1 MSKIK
6 TTILLT
12 ILLAST
18 FTAFL
23 PFAKASTG
31 GIVIVDPAY
40 PHEIE
45 AGGTVELDFSGVSW
59 SGGQFYLVWSA
70 DGYSQISSGDFKF
83 TPVFRVVDLLASAW
97 TTVGDYEIGF
107 STVIG
112 PIPKE
117 IAGGE
122 YYIKAFDGSATS
134 VAVTTAPLIILPSFE
149 VVPAWG
155 PGGRSIQLKGY
166 AFTANNYV
174 NLSYWDPVAGEEK
187 TIKKLYATDSKGKF
201 VYSMTAPDLKLLID
215 DDGEQLVEDYIE
227 TITFY
232 ALDNKTDY
240 LTSFDWDEYPRG
252 LIQVDDITADWEDG
266 YLFGN
271 ATYFNDDY
279 GLEVEVFEKLVVAG
293 NYFYPGNVTFW
304 FDGSTY
310 LGFATANQT
319 CFFNATVTIPE
330 TSVGEH
336 YILIKDAGIR
346 FVLYLDVIPT
356 LILEPS
362 EGPVG
367 TVVTVKAYGFPQ
379 KILVLIWWYE
389 KSYGEDEW
397 YNFVNGTTGTN
408 GKFNVTVKFTVP
420 HAYGGEHVV
429 AAYDIDD
436 EWIAETTF
444 TVTPTLWIEPSTF
457 TNDGSLVTV
466 YGTGFDPT
474 IGYTPNI
481 DNNYLG
487 VDPQNWD
494 YPSSVYANATGDLEL
509 KFVAAGFAAGK
520 HVFSMYAGGEL
531 EPSFILFTV
540 TGTSPDTQAIL
551 AKLNATSVD
560 LSAKLTSLTNSVGS
574 LSSAV
579 SALNSLLSKGIL
591 DIRNDIVGVKN
602 DVAMLS
608 ETTTKG
614 FNSVNS
620 ALGTLSSGINSL
632 GQQLS
637 GKIDN
642 VGNSVNNVG
651 KAVTDN
657 ANSIMSAIQSQQTA
671 LSQDIKSSVGDL
683 STFLII
689 IGILAA
695 IILVVEVAI
704 LIRRLS

>member
-31 GIVIVDPAY
+31 YIIIHDPAY

-45 AGGTVELDFSGVSW
+45 AGGTVTLNFSSVTF

-83 TPVFRVVDLLASAW
+83 SPVFKVSDLHASAW
-97 TTVGDYEIGF
+97 TEVGDFEIGYDQ
-107 STVIG
+107 VVG

-122 YYIKAFDGSATS
+122 YYVKAFDGSATS
-134 VAVTTAPLIILPSFE
+134 VAVTSAPLIILPSFE
-149 VVPAWG
+149 VVPEWG
-155 PGGRSIQLKGY
+155 PGGCSIQLKGY
-166 AFTANNYV
+166 AFSANNYV
-174 NLSYWDPVAGEEK
+174 NLSYWDPVEGEEV
-187 TIKKLYATDSKGKF
+187 TIKNLYATDSIGKF
-201 VYSMTAPDLKLLID
+201 VYSMLAPDLKLVVD
-215 DDGEQLVEDYIE
+215 ADENLVEDYIE

-232 ALDNKTDY
+232 ALDNKTGY
-240 LTSFDWDEYPRG
+240 PTSFDWDEYPRG

-271 ATYFNDDY
+271 ETYFNDWY
-279 GLEVEVFEKLVVAG
+279 GLEVEVFEELVIAG
-293 NYFYPGNVTFW
+293 NYFHPGNVTFW
-304 FDGSTY
+304 FDGSKY
-310 LGFATANQT
+310 MGSVAANQT
-319 CFFNATVTIPE
+319 GFFNTTVTIPE

-336 YILIKDAGIR
+336 YILIKDAGLK

-356 LILEPS
+356 LVLEPS
-362 EGPVG
+362 KGPVG
-367 TVVTVKAYGFPQ
+367 TVVTVKAYGFPE

-397 YNFVNGTTGTN
+397 YNFVNGTTGTD

-420 HAYGGEHVV
+420 HAYGGDHIVE
-429 AAYDIDD
+429 ADDIDGN
-436 EWIAETTF
+436 WIAETTF
-444 TVTPTLWIEPSTF
+444 TITPTMWIEPATF

-481 DNNYLG
+481 DNNYLA

-494 YPSSVYANATGDLEL
+494 YPSSVYANETGDLNL
-509 KFVAAGFAAGK
+509 KFVAAGFAAGV

-551 AKLNATSVD
+551 AKLNATSTD
-560 LSAKLTSLTNSVGS
+560 LTTKLNSLINSVGS
-574 LSSAV
+574 LSSAI
-579 SALNSLLSKGIL
+579 SALNSLLSKGVL

-608 ETTTKG
+608 EATTKG

-642 VGNSVNNVG
+642 VGSSVNNVG

-695 IILVVEVAI
+695 IVLVVEVAI

>member
-23 PFAKASTG
+23 PTAFLSTG
-31 GIVIVDPAY
+31 YIVITAPPDL
-40 PHEIE
+40 EIE
-45 AGGTVELDFSGVSW
+45 AGGNVTLDFSSVTF

-83 TPVFRVVDLLASAW
+83 TPVFKVVDLHGSPIE
-97 TTVGDYEIGF
+97 VGNYTIGNDL
-107 STVIG
+107 VIG

-134 VAVTTAPLIILPSFE
+134 VAVTSAPLTVLPSFE
-149 VVPAWG
+149 VVPDWG
-155 PGGRSIQLKGY
+155 PGGLSIQLKGY

-174 NLSYWDPVAGEEK
+174 NLSYYDGEWE
-187 TIKKLYATDSKGKF
+187 TIRNLYPTDSIGRF
-201 VYSMTAPDLKLLID
+201 VYSMSAPDLKLVLEAD
-215 DDGEQLVEDYIE
+215 EQYVD
-227 TITFY
+227 TFVQSIPFK
-232 ALDNKTDY
+232 AVDNKTESELIASY
-240 LTSFDWDEYPRG
+240 DEYPRG
-252 LIQVDDITADWEDG
+252 LIQVDDITPPSGEG

-271 ATYFNDDY
+271 ATYFNDWY
-279 GLEVEVFEKLVVAG
+279 GLEVKVFGELVVAG

-310 LGFATANQT
+310 LGSAAANQT
-319 CFFNATVTIPE
+319 GFFNSTVTIPE

-356 LILEPS
+356 LVLEPS

-367 TVVTVKAYGFPQ
+367 TVVTVKAYGFTQ

-389 KSYGEDEW
+389 KSYGENEW
-397 YNFVNGTTGTN
+397 YNLVNGTTGTD

-420 HAYGGEHVV
+420 HAYGGDHTVE
-429 AAYDIDD
+429 ARD
-436 EWIAETTF
+436 ELDNLIANSTF
-444 TVTPTLWIEPSTF
+444 TITPTMWIEPETV

-487 VDPQNWD
+487 VDPKNRG
-494 YPSSVYANATGDLEL
+494 YLSPVYANATGDLEL

-540 TGTSPDTQAIL
+540 TGTSPDTQVIL

>member
-1 MSKIK
+1 
-6 TTILLT
+6 
-12 ILLAST
+12 
-18 FTAFL
+18 
-23 PFAKASTG
+23 
-31 GIVIVDPAY
+31 
-40 PHEIE
+40 
-45 AGGTVELDFSGVSW
+45 
-59 SGGQFYLVWSA
+59 
-70 DGYSQISSGDFKF
+70 
-83 TPVFRVVDLLASAW
+83 
-97 TTVGDYEIGF
+97 
-107 STVIG
+107 
-112 PIPKE
+112 
-117 IAGGE
+117 
-122 YYIKAFDGSATS
+122 
-134 VAVTTAPLIILPSFE
+134 
-149 VVPAWG
+149 
-155 PGGRSIQLKGY
+155 
-166 AFTANNYV
+166 
-174 NLSYWDPVAGEEK
+174 
-187 TIKKLYATDSKGKF
+187 
-201 VYSMTAPDLKLLID
+201 
-215 DDGEQLVEDYIE
+215 
-227 TITFY
+227 
-232 ALDNKTDY
+232 
-240 LTSFDWDEYPRG
+240 
-252 LIQVDDITADWEDG
+252 
-266 YLFGN
+266 
-271 ATYFNDDY
+271 
-279 GLEVEVFEKLVVAG
+279 
-293 NYFYPGNVTFW
+293 
-304 FDGSTY
+304 
-310 LGFATANQT
+310 
-319 CFFNATVTIPE
+319 
-330 TSVGEH
+330 
-336 YILIKDAGIR
+336 
-346 FVLYLDVIPT
+346 
-356 LILEPS
+356 LEPE

-367 TVVTVKAYGFPQ
+367 TVVTAKAYGFPENEA
-379 KILVLIWWYE
+379 IFIYWYE
-389 KSYGEDEW
+389 IKLGDGTYFW
-397 YNFVNGTTGTN
+397 MANATTGSD
-408 GKFNVTVKFTVP
+408 GQFNVTVKFTVP
-420 HAYGGEHVV
+420 HTYGGVHYVYADERYYGEETSSLSAIV
-429 AAYDIDD
+429 DD
-436 EWIAETTF
+436 AGF
-444 TVTPTLWIEPSTF
+444 NVLPTLTITPSTF

-466 YGTGFDPT
+466 SGTGFDPT

-540 TGTSPDTQAIL
+540 TGTSPDTQVIL